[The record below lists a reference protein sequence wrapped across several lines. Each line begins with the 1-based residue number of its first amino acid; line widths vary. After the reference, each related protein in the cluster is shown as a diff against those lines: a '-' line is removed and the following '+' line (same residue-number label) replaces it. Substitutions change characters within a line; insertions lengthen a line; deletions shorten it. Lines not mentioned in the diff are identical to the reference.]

1 VPRPRVVVGLEGWAT
16 LERQWRWC
24 PGRSG
29 GVARG
34 RGKANEQT
42 GGWTDNTTRLG
53 GGGLGQCFGQLDGRC
68 DTKMVQHQ
76 PHDLTICS
84 LLLRW
89 KHTSF
94 L

>member
-1 VPRPRVVVGLEGWAT
+1 MVRRCGCASTAGGGGARGVAT

-42 GGWTDNTTRLG
+42 GGRTDNATRLG
-53 GGGLGQCFGQLDGRC
+53 GGGGWDNVLVSWMDGVTR
-68 DTKMVQHQ
+68 
-76 PHDLTICS
+76 
-84 LLLRW
+84 RW
-89 KHTSF
+89 CNINPMT
-94 L
+94 